1 MLVESLHYM
10 RMIVV
15 PLVLFVLAP
24 LSAQAQQTTEST
36 ATLSG
41 RVVCADTN
49 GPARF
54 AKVYLKSTTP
64 NKSNGDDF
72 FSALAAT
79 PPPVPPG
86 SPSKPAPKVSP
97 EDAAERKAN
106 QANMARMMS
115 ALSDLMYS
123 STVGAD
129 GTYTFTNVKPGTY
142 YVHATIPGYID
153 PLTAFTS
160 EELTSDD
167 PTIRQRI
174 AAIAS
179 PITINGTEAAHA
191 DLRLERGAS
200 ITGRILYDDGT
211 PAAGWIVR
219 IVHNSPAANPA
230 LLLPGGFDAS
240 DVDLSHPSEISST
253 DDTGRF
259 RIAGLA
265 TGEYI
270 VQARLIASSLGTSGF
285 NPITTGS
292 GSNALAARM
301 GLRLT
306 VYSGNALRLADA
318 KPISVRIGD
327 ERSGMDIIMPLRAL
341 HSISGH
347 VLAKADAHPVNAG
360 TVELT
365 GQDDAGKPDSSVHF
379 VANIQSDGSFRFDY
393 VPGPGTFTLKTSHAQ
408 DATTTS
414 TKQVLASTIAEQKVM
429 HSYGTA
435 TTTVQ
440 LADSDLDTINL
451 VVPEQASTSQP

>member
-1 MLVESLHYM
+1 M
-10 RMIVV
+10 RTIVAS
-15 PLVLFVLAP
+15 LVLSALALP
-24 LSAQAQQTTEST
+24 SAWAQQSAEPN

-41 RVVCADTN
+41 RVICADTN

-64 NKSNGDDF
+64 NKSSGDDL
-72 FSALAAT
+72 FSALAAS
-79 PPPVPPG
+79 PPPGPPG
-86 SPSKPAPKVSP
+86 SPAKAAAKVSP

-106 QANMARMMS
+106 QANAARVLS
-115 ALSDLMYS
+115 ALSDLTYS
-123 STVGAD
+123 STVGSD
-129 GTYTFTNVKPGTY
+129 GTYTFTKVKPGTY
-142 YVHATIPGYID
+142 YVHATVPGYID

-167 PTIRQRI
+167 PAVRQRI
-174 AAIAS
+174 AAIAT
-179 PITINGTEAAHA
+179 PVTITGDEAVHA

-200 ITGRILYDDGT
+200 ITGRVLYDDGT

-219 IVHNSPAANPA
+219 IVYNSPAVGVAP
-230 LLLPGGFDAS
+230 LLPGGFDAS
-240 DVDLSHPSEISST
+240 DLDLSHLSEISST

-265 TGEYI
+265 TGDYI
-270 VQARLIASSLGTSGF
+270 VQARLVASSLGTSGF

-306 VYSGNALRLADA
+306 VYSGDALRLADA
-318 KPISVRIGD
+318 KPVSVRTGD
-327 ERSGMDIIMPLRAL
+327 DRSGVDLIMPLRAL

-347 VLAKADAHPVNAG
+347 VAARTDAHSVNAG
-360 TVELT
+360 TVELI
-365 GQDDAGKPDSSVHF
+365 GQDDAGKPDSSLHF
-379 VANIQSDGSFRFDY
+379 VANILSDGSFRFDY
-393 VPGPGTFTLKTSHAQ
+393 VPGPGSFTIKTSHAQ

-414 TKQVLASTIAEQKVM
+414 TKQVLASTIAEQKVT

-440 LADSDLDTINL
+440 LTDSDLDAINL
-451 VVPEQASTSQP
+451 IVPEQASVSQP